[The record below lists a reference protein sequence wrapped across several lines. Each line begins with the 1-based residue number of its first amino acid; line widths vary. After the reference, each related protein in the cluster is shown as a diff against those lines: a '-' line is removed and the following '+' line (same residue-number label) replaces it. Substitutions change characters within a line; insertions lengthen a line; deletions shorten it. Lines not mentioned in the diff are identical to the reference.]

1 MGEDAAISDRLRQR
15 APSRFTLICLG
26 ICALILAG
34 ATADLIHTGSRLPDV
49 STPPCDP
56 DTAICRNAMLSEE
69 LARLRAADPLQD
81 RYDSRAWLYASAILA
96 VGAIAVAYALRSR
109 PRTAWTGVFSNL
121 GVIGVWSGIAAVL
134 LLVATDGN
142 ALAPP
147 PGPTLLLPVA
157 LVVAAAAGTLFGRSE
172 GWAERGQTDGVRE
185 MVMQAGKLAI
195 HIGTAGQAKRSRM
208 EELAGWLTLVALTL
222 TAAGCILALVSLIGE
237 PDCSGT
243 SNTPGWADPLGV
255 VAAIT
260 TIGGMAA
267 GIGALVLRHWI
278 VALVSLILC
287 PIALLVVLVSTCAF
301 Y

>member
-1 MGEDAAISDRLRQR
+1 MAEFAAISDRLRQR
-15 APSRFTLICLG
+15 TPSRFTLVCLAL
-26 ICALILAG
+26 CALILGG
-34 ATADLIHTGSRLPDV
+34 AAADLVHTDSRLPDV

-56 DTAICRNAMLSEE
+56 EAAGCRNTLLSEE

-81 RYDSRAWLYASAILA
+81 QYDSRAWLYSSAILA

-109 PRTAWTGVFSNL
+109 PRTAWLQVFSNL

-157 LVVAAAAGTLFGRSE
+157 LVVAAVAGTLIGRSE
-172 GWAERGQTDGVRE
+172 GWAERGQVDGVRE
-185 MVMQAGKLAI
+185 MVIQAGRLAI
-195 HIGTAGQAKRSRM
+195 HVGTAGQAKRSRM
-208 EELAGWLTLVALTL
+208 EELAGWLTLAALALTAL
-222 TAAGCILALVSLIGE
+222 SCVLSLVSLIGE
-237 PDCSGT
+237 PDCAGNSD
-243 SNTPGWADPLGV
+243 TPGWADPLGV
-255 VAAIT
+255 VASIT

-278 VALVSLILC
+278 AALVSLVLC